1 MSETKDL
8 SCDEKLQ
15 ILKMRGNE
23 SIKTRLYP
31 SYKDKDIKDIPVSQY
46 TTAELVYM
54 TILLELDCNKHKD
67 RINALYDLE
76 VQSNYKATGKK
87 KSIKHKKSK
96 GKKTK
101 RKRPKRKR

>member
-15 ILKMRGNE
+15 ILKMRGDE

-54 TILLELDCNKHKD
+54 SILFGLDCNKHKD
-67 RINALYDLE
+67 RINALYDVE
-76 VQSNYKATGKK
+76 VHANHKASGKK
-87 KSIKHKKSK
+87 KSHKRRQRN